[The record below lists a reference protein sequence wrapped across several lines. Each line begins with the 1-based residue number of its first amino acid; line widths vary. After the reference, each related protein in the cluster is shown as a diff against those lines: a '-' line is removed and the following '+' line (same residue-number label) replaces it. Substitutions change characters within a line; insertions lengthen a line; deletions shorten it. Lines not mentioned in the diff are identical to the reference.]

1 MACCVAAN
9 PPTMCPLRLVFVV
22 GGWCWTLK
30 DTAVRPHCLAL
41 CCGVWGSEAA
51 AAAADGGTLLAWLCR
66 LKSRYNTLEFIC
78 AFYFWSIII
87 FHFKWLQTMTLHKDT
102 TNSQHQHQMKDT
114 TGSGGGGYWEWAMME
129 LGLRWLFGL
138 CVLHKQ
144 RILPSPTLFLP
155 FATSAP
161 LQREDVMYDCWFP
174 ATHSYAHWAALPYV
188 SVLPFKMGNHKLHW
202 IKSFP
207 QIHFAEN
214 QNWS

>member
-9 PPTMCPLRLVFVV
+9 LPTMCPLWLVFVV

-102 TNSQHQHQMKDT
+102 NNSQHQHQMKDT
-114 TGSGGGGYWEWAMME
+114 TGSGGCGL
-129 LGLRWLFGL
+129 LGVGDDGAGIALIVWIV
-138 CVLHKQ
+138 C
-144 RILPSPTLFLP
+144 
-155 FATSAP
+155 SA
-161 LQREDVMYDCWFP
+161 Q
-174 ATHSYAHWAALPYV
+174 
-188 SVLPFKMGNHKLHW
+188 
-202 IKSFP
+202 
-207 QIHFAEN
+207 AEN
-214 QNWS
+214 SSLPRPPSAFCDICSASKGGCNVWLLISSHSLPRTLSSTALCECTAI